1 MHIKVNLT
9 QIAKAILIRKN
20 KATGITLPDFK
31 LYYKATL
38 IKTAYHKGL
47 ISSIYE
53 QLIQLSIEKTNSP
66 VKNGLR
72 F

>member
-1 MHIKVNLT
+1 MHIKINIT

-20 KATGITLPDFK
+20 KAGGITLPDFK
-31 LYYKATL
+31 LYYKAII

-47 ISSIYE
+47 ISNIYE
-53 QLIQLSIEKTNSP
+53 QLIQLNIEKTNSP
-66 VKNGLR
+66 VKNGQR